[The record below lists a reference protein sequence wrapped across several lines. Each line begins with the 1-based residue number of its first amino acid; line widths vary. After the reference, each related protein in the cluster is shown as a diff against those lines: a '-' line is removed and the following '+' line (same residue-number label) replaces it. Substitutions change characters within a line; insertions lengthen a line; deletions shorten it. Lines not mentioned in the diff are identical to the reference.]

1 MRALARGFSHP
12 FLDQLKKG
20 SESLGAQEREQ
31 ERELATKI
39 PPYVSLSVVRA
50 WLRLWRLLRG
60 SVQMEFTLSLL
71 CAQQV
76 GKKLTMA
83 RGPIPHFLL
92 LDVRPLHVWDSHRAP
107 WEAHPCVLWMT
118 QQAPPTAHLP

>member
-76 GKKLTMA
+76 GKKLAMA
-83 RGPIPHFLL
+83 RGPSLTFCCWTCALCMSVIHT
-92 LDVRPLHVWDSHRAP
+92 
-107 WEAHPCVLWMT
+107 E
-118 QQAPPTAHLP
+118 PPGKHTPVFFG